1 MTPDQ
6 LPADWRAA
14 LAGEFSAPY
23 FAPLNAFI
31 EEERATHT
39 VYPAPGDVFRA
50 FRETPLSNVR
60 AVILGQDPYIKA
72 GQAQGLSFSVPD
84 GVTLPPSLRNVFKE
98 LQADLGASAPT
109 SGSLLAWA
117 ERGVLLLNVVLT
129 VREGESDSHKGKG
142 WEAFT
147 DAAIRAVVQKADPV
161 AFLLWGAKAQVKLPL
176 IHGSKHPVIVAPHPS
191 PLARNPVTNRAMFLD
206 TKPFTRANRALED
219 LGAKPID
226 WSL

>member
-6 LPADWRAA
+6 LPADWRDA
-14 LAGEFSAPY
+14 LAAEFSAPY
-23 FAPLNAFI
+23 FAALSQFVAS
-31 EEERATHT
+31 ERAART
-39 VYPAPGDVFRA
+39 VYPAPDDIFRA
-50 FRETPLSNVR
+50 FRETPLSEVR

-72 GQAQGLSFSVPD
+72 GQAQGLSFSVPE
-84 GVTLPPSLRNVFKE
+84 GVALPPSLRNVFKE
-98 LQADLGASAPT
+98 LQADIGASAPT

-117 ERGVLLLNVVLT
+117 KRGVLLLNVVLT

-147 DAAIRAVVQKADPV
+147 DAAIRAVVAKPDPV

-176 IHGSKHPVIVAPHPS
+176 IQGSNHPVIVAPHPS

-206 TKPFTRANRALED
+206 TKPFSRANKALEA
-219 LGAKPID
+219 LGAEPID